1 MKLVS
6 LLASI
11 AALWCV
17 LGAIVLGPGILAY
30 PLAWGAVFAVL
41 FGIHKVFGSSITPS
55 DATPQVEKTSSS
67 NVSDNALSHDRSA
80 ALAR

>member
-17 LGAIVLGPGILAY
+17 LGAFVLGPGILMY
-30 PLAWGAVFAVL
+30 PLAWGAVFAIL
-41 FGIHKVFGSSITPS
+41 FGIHKIFGSSITPPDAMS
-55 DATPQVEKTSSS
+55 DTDQPLSGKIA
-67 NVSDNALSHDRSA
+67 DNSLTHDHSA